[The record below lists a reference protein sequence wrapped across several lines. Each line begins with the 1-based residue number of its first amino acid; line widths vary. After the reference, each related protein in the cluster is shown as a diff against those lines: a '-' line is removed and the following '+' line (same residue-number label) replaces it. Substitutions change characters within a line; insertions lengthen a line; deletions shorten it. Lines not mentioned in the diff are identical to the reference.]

1 MRLGKSSTDAEVFW
15 NRQWVLM
22 AEASEA
28 LVPIPLEA
36 SELRNQLLTSQ
47 QDRDFVIETLRQIWS

>member
-1 MRLGKSSTDAEVFW
+1 MRPGKSSTDAKVFW

-28 LVPIPLEA
+28 LVPIHLEA
-36 SELRNQLLTSQ
+36 SELRNQLFTSQ
-47 QDRDFVIETLRQIWS
+47 RDRDFVMETLRQIWS